1 LVVAPVKSCGLCAS
15 FQLYFLKFQ
24 NGSNLT
30 DVRFIFPYYL
40 QGRNSYNQGPENL
53 SKTNLYIRGLTP
65 NTTDQ
70 DLLNLCSNY
79 GSIVSTKAIVDPMSG
94 KCKGEKFS

>member
-1 LVVAPVKSCGLCAS
+1 
-15 FQLYFLKFQ
+15 
-24 NGSNLT
+24 
-30 DVRFIFPYYL
+30 VRFIFPYYL
-40 QGRNSYNQGPENL
+40 QENL